1 MIEIRKYMSKC
12 KFLED
17 LSCFLLWQGI
27 GGYIYIY
34 FHLTSDMF
42 GHKKD
47 LIGYLL
53 WLF

>member
-1 MIEIRKYMSKC
+1 MIEIRKYTSEC
-12 KFLED
+12 NFLED

-27 GGYIYIY
+27 DGCLYFL
-34 FHLTSDMF
+34 FHLASDMF

-47 LIGYLL
+47 LIGYLP